1 MGCELRVRGKPPP
14 ISGDCSQLFCHY
26 PSLER
31 EILTVLKAELHA
43 HLIKFTLRL
52 SQSLIRGASRSTFQD
67 RQRQLHSLI
76 QNAGQEFRQKIE
88 AIAQLFHFSALKDT
102 NS

>member
-1 MGCELRVRGKPPP
+1 
-14 ISGDCSQLFCHY
+14 LFCHY

-31 EILTVLKAELHA
+31 EILTALKAELHA
-43 HLIKFTLRL
+43 HLKFTLRL
-52 SQSLIRGASRSTFQD
+52 SQSLIQGASRSTFQD

-88 AIAQLFHFSALKDT
+88 SIAQLFHFSALKDT